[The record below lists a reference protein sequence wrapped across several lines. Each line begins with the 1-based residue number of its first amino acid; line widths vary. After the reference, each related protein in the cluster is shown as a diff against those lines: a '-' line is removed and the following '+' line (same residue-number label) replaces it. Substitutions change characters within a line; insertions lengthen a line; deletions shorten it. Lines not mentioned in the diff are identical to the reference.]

1 MLLGPGSSVPRPV
14 GMTTLAAALIG
25 LGATSP
31 AIAATGGGASSAPS
45 SSPAAAPAISS
56 IACLAGCG
64 TGGAVA
70 QGGKLA
76 LSGRQLDRATGV
88 VFLGGSGARD
98 DVRATLR
105 SARATRAE
113 VVVPASARSGRIAL
127 VTTAGVV
134 AQAAVAPLKLTSPA
148 TKELLAGESVMP
160 VLKPVKGLAQVE
172 AGIAKRRVAKA
183 GVSSVTVA
191 YVARGAEQAVRVDVV
206 RRSDGLSIFSDER
219 TAAADETQTL
229 TWSGRGNDGAGLA
242 GDGKYDVRISAGG
255 QAGPRATPEPATL
268 SAGGASPT
276 AAPTGPQGTPPPT
289 GASSLGAFTF
299 VGAVFPVRGKH
310 NYGQG
315 GARFGAGRSGH
326 SHEGQDVMAQ
336 CGTPVVAARGGV
348 VKNKATHSAAGNYV
362 IITDAATGQDHG
374 YMHFRAPAVVDRG
387 EAVETGQVIG
397 YVGSTGSST
406 ACHLHFEIWTA
417 PGWYSGGSAIDPL
430 ATLKRWDKLG

>member
-14 GMTTLAAALIG
+14 GMTTLAAALLG
-25 LGATSP
+25 LAAASP

-45 SSPAAAPAISS
+45 PAASPAISS
-56 IACLAGCG
+56 VACLAGCG

-70 QGGKLA
+70 QGGRLA

-88 VFLGGSGARD
+88 VFLGGSSARD

-105 SARATRAE
+105 SARATSAE
-113 VVVPASARSGRIAL
+113 VTVPASARSGRIAL
-127 VTTAGVV
+127 VTATGVV
-134 AQAAVAPLKLTSPA
+134 AQAAVAPLKLTRAA
-148 TKELLAGESVMP
+148 TKELLAVEPAAP
-160 VLKPVKGLAQVE
+160 VLKPVKGLAQLE

-183 GVSSVTVA
+183 GVSSITVA

-219 TAAADETQTL
+219 SAPAEQPQTL
-229 TWSGRGNDGAGLA
+229 TWSGRGNDGAALA

-255 QAGPRATPEPATL
+255 QAGSRTAPEPATL

-276 AAPTGPQGTPPPT
+276 SAPSGPQGTPPPS
-289 GASSLGAFTF
+289 GAASLGAFTF
-299 VGAVFPVRGKH
+299 VGAVFPVRGTH

-326 SHEGQDVMAQ
+326 AHEGQDVMAQ
-336 CGTPVVAARGGV
+336 CGTPVVAARGGI

-387 EAVETGQVIG
+387 DTVETGEVIG

-417 PGWYSGGSAIDPL
+417 PGWYEGGSAIDPL